1 MLYRSRKL
9 LIFEAEKSDHQK
21 KKNSISE
28 RSEQKHF
35 ESEIVDVQ
43 NKIFDSSTSGE
54 LGEGQMFYN
63 NNMSCLSV
71 SVSMNADRRITV

>member
-1 MLYRSRKL
+1 MTFVCYAGKYRKGINGRT
-9 LIFEAEKSDHQK
+9 
-21 KKNSISE
+21 
-28 RSEQKHF
+28 EQKQF

-63 NNMSCLSV
+63 NNMSQFQ
-71 SVSMNADRRITV
+71 